1 MSLRDKLIRD
11 MPKRKTALC
20 AADVAK
26 RYSVDRDTAG
36 RALQEMFK
44 EKLIDIEY
52 AGNKYYFR
60 WKRG

>member
-36 RALQEMFK
+36 RVLQDMHK
-44 EKLIDIEY
+44 DGLITLERG
-52 AGNKYYFR
+52 GNTYYYR
-60 WKRG
+60 WKG

>member
-36 RALQEMFK
+36 RVLQDMHK
-44 EKLIDIEY
+44 GGLLKLER
-52 AGNKYYFR
+52 AGNSYYYR
-60 WKRG
+60 WKG